1 MNSVATNPE
10 SPPSVIFVDFQTR
23 IWAAAPLPAPCP
35 PAPTF
40 QGLSRFISNETGC
53 SPQAAN
59 DVLEVLLEVFGIDDI
74 SQIPAQSG
82 GVQPGW

>member
-10 SPPSVIFVDFQTR
+10 MPPAVIFVDFQTR
-23 IWAAAPLPAPCP
+23 VWSAAPLPTVCP

-40 QGLSRFISNETGC
+40 QGLSRFISDETGC

-74 SQIPAQSG
+74 SNVTAQNSG
-82 GVQPGW
+82 AQPG